1 MRIIKETIAAHK
13 KIIAAIFFLAGILFI
28 MAYEILPIQLMGIEL
43 LTLIGDVLI
52 LISVGFVFFIAIEWI
67 KSIEIKKI
75 IIFAAIFFLAGILF
89 FITGIGLMDA
99 EPNIALALL
108 ALIGF
113 VLILIS
119 IGFAFFI
126 IIEWIKSIEIKTH
139 SLLTF
144 SGSLAL
150 VFSVVLLIMLIT
162 HIDVYKPGYYHLAD
176 YDKVIIL
183 RSLVWLFGLLG
194 GILIGWGTA
203 IKLRARIGTSV
214 QSRRRLPLLI
224 LGFLLVL
231 WSIERM
237 TLGIAPE
244 FYRYGFFYGFS
255 AVISAIIM
263 IIIITFGGFLITR
276 GLSSIPRGEGR

>member
-1 MRIIKETIAAHK
+1 MIKETIAAHK

-52 LISVGFVFFIAIEWI
+52 LIS
-67 KSIEIKKI
+67 
-75 IIFAAIFFLAGILF
+75 
-89 FITGIGLMDA
+89 
-99 EPNIALALL
+99 
-108 ALIGF
+108 IGF
-113 VLILIS
+113 V
-119 IGFAFFI
+119 FFI

-150 VFSVVLLIMLIT
+150 VVSVVLLIMLIT
-162 HIDVYKPGYYHLAD
+162 HIDVYKPGHYGLAN

-214 QSRRRLPLLI
+214 QSRRRLILLI
-224 LGFLLVL
+224 PGFLLVL

-244 FYRYGFFYGFS
+244 FYRYGFIGFFYGFS
-255 AVISAIIM
+255 AVVAAIIM
-263 IIIITFGGFLITR
+263 VIIVTFGGFLITR